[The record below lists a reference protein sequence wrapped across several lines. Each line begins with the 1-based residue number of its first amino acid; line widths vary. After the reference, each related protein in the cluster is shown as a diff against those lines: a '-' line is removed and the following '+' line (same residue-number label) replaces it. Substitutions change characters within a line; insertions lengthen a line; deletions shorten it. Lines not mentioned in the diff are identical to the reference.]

1 VFQLWLAPSWL
12 GGCSA
17 DLGSLRKIDA
27 PFNPLARL
35 LHLTNFN
42 MNGGPQRFGAKL
54 LCAVLLFAAAPH
66 SFAIIRSPYPAK
78 SLPPYRGQMIITE
91 GDSNVTPAK
100 SASTKPAK

>member
-12 GGCSA
+12 GGCGA
-17 DLGSLRKIDA
+17 DLGFLRKFTL
-27 PFNPLARL
+27 PSNPLARL

-91 GDSNVTPAK
+91 GDSNVTPAE
-100 SASTKPAK
+100 SAPTKPAK

>member
-1 VFQLWLAPSWL
+1 VFQLGLAPSRL

-17 DLGSLRKIDA
+17 DLGFLRKIDA
-27 PFNPLARL
+27 PFNRLARL

-42 MNGGPQRFGAKL
+42 MNGGPQRFGAKF
-54 LCAVLLFAAAPH
+54 LCTVLLFAAAPH

-78 SLPPYRGQMIITE
+78 SLPPYRGQGIITG

>member
-1 VFQLWLAPSWL
+1 
-12 GGCSA
+12 
-17 DLGSLRKIDA
+17 
-27 PFNPLARL
+27 
-35 LHLTNFN
+35 
-42 MNGGPQRFGAKL
+42 MNGGPQRLGAKL

-78 SLPPYRGQMIITE
+78 SLPPYRGQGIIIG